1 MPEKFPK
8 SFPEVSGNILD
19 NSDIKVYKRTF
30 TVGKSYFLWLKFK
43 DIFPGIFWNP
53 PLSEKIS
60 EIWQNCQKYFPGDFS
75 PEEISPGE
83 FSGICWNKTCVYSRK
98 IVFF

>member
-1 MPEKFPK
+1 M
-8 SFPEVSGNILD
+8 
-19 NSDIKVYKRTF
+19 F
-30 TVGKSYFLWLKFK
+30 TAGKLYFLWLKFK
-43 DIFPGIFWNP
+43 DIFPGIFRNI

-83 FSGICWNKTCVYSRK
+83 LSGIYRNKTLVYSRK
-98 IVFF
+98 IAFFCDVNTL